1 LVEKTKEET
10 NERVAMIEAD
20 FDSKIAQTVE
30 KNRVLEEKIQ
40 FLEESSS
47 KKLLALEDRLQT

>member
-1 LVEKTKEET
+1 LVANTKEET

-47 KKLLALEDRLQT
+47 KKILALEERL

>member
-1 LVEKTKEET
+1 
-10 NERVAMIEAD
+10 MIEAD